1 MVNSPETF
9 ITILKDGG
17 NNMYFDVA
25 GEYTFTYDPYERKL
39 YVTTTTSGGVYG
51 DVNGDGE
58 VTTVDITCI
67 YNYMLTGDEAFLSTS
82 DVNGDGEVTTV
93 DITCIYNILLGN

>member
-1 MVNSPETF
+1 M
-9 ITILKDGG
+9 
-17 NNMYFDVA
+17 A

-39 YVTTTTSGGVYG
+39 YVTTTTFGGVYG

-67 YNYMLTGDEAFLSTS
+67 YN
-82 DVNGDGEVTTV
+82 
-93 DITCIYNILLGN
+93 ILLGN